1 MPPHIRA
8 RSDMMGDE
16 TAEEF
21 GSSWPLLHSESLP
34 SDADSGYEP
43 SPAFTSA
50 RASFEWPA
58 MASED
63 DAAAAADCLPPPPPN
78 EMRSAAIPIP
88 RRRQQPLWP
97 SDAVDVATQTSLPLG
112 EWPAPSSLVQP
123 SEAAHPAAGNPR
135 PTPDLLFLPPP
146 LFSAA
151 PAALV
156 NLVGTTLPP
165 DLVPRIEEQRVPSYR
180 LRWVMAGVQLRRIAD
195 DFARHRLA
203 APPNGRRRSFPLA
216 FLRFD

>member
-1 MPPHIRA
+1 
-8 RSDMMGDE
+8 MGDE
-16 TAEEF
+16 TAEELSSS
-21 GSSWPLLHSESLP
+21 SSWPLIHSESLP

-58 MASED
+58 VVGED
-63 DAAAAADCLPPPPPN
+63 DADLLHPAS

-88 RRRQQPLWP
+88 GRRQRSLWP
-97 SDAVDVATQTSLPLG
+97 SDTVDVATQTSLG
-112 EWPAPSSLVQP
+112 EWPAPS
-123 SEAAHPAAGNPR
+123 EAAHPGNPR

-151 PAALV
+151 SATLM

-180 LRWVMAGVQLRRIAD
+180 LPSVLAGVQLRRIAD
-195 DFARHRLA
+195 DFARQRLA
-203 APPNGRRRSFPLA
+203 APPNGRRRSFPLS
-216 FLRFD
+216 FFRSD